1 MHLTSAAQVKC
12 IHLTPSRPLRP
23 KGGHPF
29 VLVRVQAIHPQP
41 VTTFDRHFLREW
53 LTILALVLVAT
64 CGLLFVQVA
73 YDDFH
78 NLREAGAR
86 GLDFW
91 KYALVT
97 VPSFLAIALPLAL
110 LVSVMFVLG
119 KLRGANELTA
129 MRAAGVGFPR
139 LTAPLWVIGVIGCGV
154 AWWLNASVVPWSVQ
168 ESRVQ
173 KEALEFRKAAVTQ
186 PPDRIGAVYSVAFDN
201 LHDHR
206 MWFFNRYSEFTHKG
220 YGVSVSEL
228 DPFKRETTRWLAAEA
243 WQDDVGGGWVFR
255 DGRRMDFDP
264 ETGENMTSTPFAK
277 TYLGRFHE
285 DPELML
291 LIDRRPI
298 DLSFFELLRLKE
310 YFESRNSSRGI
321 PYSVRYY
328 GLIADIL
335 APLIVIAIAIPF
347 SISGVRVNPAVGVS
361 KSIGLFALYY
371 ALESVTQL
379 LATRELLDPA
389 LAAWLPN
396 LAMGGLGLVLFL
408 RLR

>member
-1 MHLTSAAQVKC
+1 MN
-12 IHLTPSRPLRP
+12 
-23 KGGHPF
+23 
-29 VLVRVQAIHPQP
+29 
-41 VTTFDRHFLREW
+41 TFDRHFLREW
-53 LTILALVLVAT
+53 LTILGLVLAAT
-64 CGLLFVQVA
+64 IGLLFVQVC

-110 LVSVMFVLG
+110 LVSVMFVLT

-139 LTAPLWVIGVIGCGV
+139 LTAPLWIVGALGCGV

-168 ESRVQ
+168 ESRAE
-173 KEALEFRKAAVTQ
+173 KESLEFRRAAVTQ
-186 PPDRIGAVYSVAFDN
+186 TPDRIGAVYSVAFDN
-201 LHDHR
+201 LKDHR

-243 WQDDVGGGWVFR
+243 WPDTARGGWVFKN
-255 DGRRMDFDP
+255 GRRMDFDP
-264 ETGENMTSTPFAK
+264 ETGENMASTPFAE
-277 TYLGRFHE
+277 TFIARFDE
-285 DPELML
+285 DPQLML

-298 DLSFFELLRLKE
+298 DLSFFELARLKAF
-310 YFESRNSSRGI
+310 FEQRGSSRGI
-321 PYSVRYY
+321 PYAVRYY
-328 GLIADIL
+328 GLLADIL
-335 APLIVIAIAIPF
+335 GPLIVIAIAIPF

-371 ALESVTQL
+371 AMESVAQF
-379 LATRELLDPA
+379 LANRHLLDPA
-389 LAAWLPN
+389 AAAWIPN
-396 LAMGGLGLVLFL
+396 LAMGGLGLLLFL
-408 RLR
+408 RMR